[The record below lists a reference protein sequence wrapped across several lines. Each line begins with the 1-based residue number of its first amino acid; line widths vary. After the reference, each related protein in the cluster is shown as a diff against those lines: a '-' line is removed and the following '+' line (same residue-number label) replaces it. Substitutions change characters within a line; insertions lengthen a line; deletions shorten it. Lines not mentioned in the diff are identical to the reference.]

1 MSQETT
7 LGAQSGGTL
16 VERIHTV
23 ADAVSTTSLMHLT
36 HHLPLNLEKV
46 ISLLRPSPFQD
57 VASYS
62 TRRGPGLP
70 TVQENLVLSR
80 VLLQVKHSNL
90 DECGFDG
97 NILRGHT
104 NPFGTRAA

>member
-1 MSQETT
+1 MR
-7 LGAQSGGTL
+7 GVQSGGIL
-16 VERIHTV
+16 VERIRIV
-23 ADAVSTTSLMHLT
+23 ADAVSTTLLMHLT

-46 ISLLRPSPFQD
+46 ILLLRLSPLQD
-57 VASYS
+57 VASDL
-62 TRRGPGLP
+62 TRHGLGLP
-70 TVQENLVLSR
+70 TAQDILVLSR

-97 NILRGHT
+97 NIPHGHT